1 MRIIKIYKLKPQ
13 SYFIHL
19 KEVLG
24 HILTTLS
31 NNKRTSNQRSLVLTE
46 EEVNTYTNTKN
57 HNNNN
62 NDNTCTMAN
71 DTHWPHPIYSQ
82 TYTW

>member
-46 EEVNTYTNTKN
+46 EEANTYTKN

-62 NDNTCTMAN
+62 NKNIN
-71 DTHWPHPIYSQ
+71 NSNYKN
-82 TYTW
+82 